1 MNIKPSWVTS
11 RQAVL
16 VTLLLIWSLAPM
28 VWQLIS
34 SFTSS
39 EALVNGAIP
48 FQDRWTLMHYR
59 ELLSSDPPFWRY
71 LLNSTVVAG
80 GSTVLTLIL
89 AVPAAYVLAQLP
101 RRWRRSI
108 RNGVMAAA
116 LFPYVLLFLALLELA
131 RNFHLGNSLFALAL
145 PYSAL
150 AMPLALLLLTAAFE
164 GLPKDLDD
172 AARLEGLSLRQRLRW
187 VMLPL
192 IAPASASTAILVFL
206 FAWNEYPIALTWLSR
221 SDLLTLPVAMAR
233 IAGSSIYSIPY
244 GAYAAATVLG
254 AIPLLLLVL
263 LFQRQIVSG
272 LTNGAIKG

>member
-1 MNIKPSWVTS
+1 MSIKRSWVTS
-11 RQAVL
+11 RQAL
-16 VTLLLIWSLAPM
+16 LITLLLIWSLAPM

-48 FQDRWTLMHYR
+48 FQNRWTLIHYR

-80 GSTVLTLIL
+80 VSTVLTLVL

-101 RRWRRSI
+101 MRWRRGI
-108 RNGVMAAA
+108 RSGVMAAA

-172 AARLEGLSLRQRLRW
+172 AARLEGLTLRQRLRW

>member
-1 MNIKPSWVTS
+1 
-11 RQAVL
+11 L

-28 VWQLIS
+28 IWQLIS

-48 FQDRWTLMHYR
+48 FQNRWTLIHYR

-80 GSTVLTLIL
+80 ASTVLTLVL

-108 RNGVMAAA
+108 RSGVIAAA

-172 AARLEGLSLRQRLRW
+172 AARLEGLTLGQRLRW

-244 GAYAAATVLG
+244 GAYAAATVIG

>member
-1 MNIKPSWVTS
+1 MSINRSWVTS
-11 RQAVL
+11 RHAVL
-16 VTLLLIWSLAPM
+16 VTFLLIWSLAPM

-48 FQDRWTLMHYR
+48 FQNRWTLIHYR

-80 GSTVLTLIL
+80 VSTVLTLVL

-101 RRWRRSI
+101 MRWRRGI
-108 RNGVMAAA
+108 RSGVMAAA

-172 AARLEGLSLRQRLRW
+172 AARLEGLTLRQRLRW
-187 VMLPL
+187 VILPL

>member
-1 MNIKPSWVTS
+1 MSMSRSWLAS
-11 RQAVL
+11 RHAVL

-28 VWQLIS
+28 AWQLIS

-48 FQDRWTLMHYR
+48 FEQRWTLIHYR

-80 GSTVLTLIL
+80 VSTALTLVL

-101 RRWRRSI
+101 LRWRRGI
-108 RNGVMAAA
+108 RSAVMAAA

-131 RNFHLGNSLFALAL
+131 RNFQLGNSLFALAF

-172 AARLEGLSLRQRLRW
+172 AARLEGLTLRQRLRW

-254 AIPLLLLVL
+254 AIPLLFLVL

>member
-1 MNIKPSWVTS
+1 MSMSRSWLAS
-11 RQAVL
+11 RHAVL

-28 VWQLIS
+28 AWQLIS

-48 FQDRWTLMHYR
+48 FEQRWTLIHYR

-80 GSTVLTLIL
+80 VSTALTLVL

-101 RRWRRSI
+101 LRWRRGI
-108 RNGVMAAA
+108 RSAVMAAA

-131 RNFHLGNSLFALAL
+131 RNFQLGNSLFALAL

-172 AARLEGLSLRQRLRW
+172 AARLEGLTLRQRLRW

-244 GAYAAATVLG
+244 GAYAAATVIG
-254 AIPLLLLVL
+254 AFPLLLLVL